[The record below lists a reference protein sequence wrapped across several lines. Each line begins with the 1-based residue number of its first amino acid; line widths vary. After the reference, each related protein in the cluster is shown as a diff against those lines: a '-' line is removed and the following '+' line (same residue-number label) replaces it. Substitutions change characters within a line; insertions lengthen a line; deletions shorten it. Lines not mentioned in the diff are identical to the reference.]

1 MKGWRALPLVVASLA
16 LGTAVRAQ
24 EEIFQ
29 GGNRLYQEGR
39 YEEAIEAWQ
48 RVREAGYESAAI
60 HFNLGNAYFKLG
72 RLGPAILEYERAG
85 RIIPGDEDV
94 TANLRLA
101 RSVTADDIEPLPRFW
116 LLAAWDWWVDLLPL
130 GVLRWATAASWL
142 LAGTGL
148 VVGILARGGG
158 ARRAGMIVL
167 SASAGATFLLG
178 LNLAVRE
185 LGLGRPEEAVVMAVE
200 VGVKSAPTD
209 DPNLTIFN
217 IHEGTLVQVERLAD
231 EWAEIKLEDGRV
243 GWVPGSVFE
252 MI

>member
-1 MKGWRALPLVVASLA
+1 MKGRRAIPLLVVSLA
-16 LGTAVRAQ
+16 TATAVTAQ

-29 GGNRLYQEGR
+29 DGNRLYQEGR
-39 YEEAIEAWQ
+39 YEEAVEAWR

-60 HFNLGNAYFKLG
+60 HYNLGNAYFKLG

-85 RIIPGDEDV
+85 RLVPGDEDV

-130 GVLRWATAASWL
+130 GALRWATAASWL
-142 LAGTGL
+142 LAGAGL
-148 VVGILARGGG
+148 VLRILGRGMGSRRTG
-158 ARRAGMIVL
+158 AIVL
-167 SASAGATFLLG
+167 SASAGATLLLG

-185 LGLGRPEEAVVMAVE
+185 LGLGRPQEAVVMAVE

-217 IHEGTLVQVERLAD
+217 IHEGTLVQVERQAD

>member
-1 MKGWRALPLVVASLA
+1 MSVRGALLMVALMAVVSARA
-16 LGTAVRAQ
+16 GAQ

-29 GGNRLYQEGR
+29 NGNRLYQEGR
-39 YEEAIEAWQ
+39 YAEAVEAWQ
-48 RVREAGYESAAI
+48 RVREAGFTSAAI

-85 RIIPGDEDV
+85 RIAPGDEDV
-94 TANLRLA
+94 AANLRLA

-130 GVLRWATAASWL
+130 GALGWATAGSWL
-142 LAGTGL
+142 LAGGGL
-148 VVGILARGGG
+148 VLLILARGPGSRRLG
-158 ARRAGMIVL
+158 AVALTTAAGTTL
-167 SASAGATFLLG
+167 LLG

-200 VGVKSAPTD
+200 VGVKSAPTE

-217 IHEGTLVQVERLAD
+217 IHEGTVVQVERHSDA
-231 EWAEIKLEDGRV
+231 WAEIKLEDGRV
-243 GWVPGSVFE
+243 GWVPASVFE
-252 MI
+252 AI